1 MKNKS
6 KIIAGG
12 IVITGMI
19 GATSFAI
26 MDPYNILS
34 NKNVDL
40 QKNILNTIETDNKD
54 KEDIDNK
61 KDEKDISLS
70 GIKDGTYLGVSK
82 GYGGDIKVKVTIE
95 SGKIKSI
102 EVVSHSETPKY
113 YENGSKVIASI
124 LKENSTNV
132 DAISGATLT
141 SNGIKNAVRDAL
153 SKAGFNIEANNKEV
167 SVSKNSSKTSNL
179 KSNNTSQNVK
189 SVDLKEYKLKDGEY
203 IGEAIGFKGNVKVKV
218 IISDGKLSDVKVISH
233 NDDAEFFNKAKGV
246 IIKIVKNQGTAG
258 VDTVSG
264 ATYSSRGILNAV
276 NSALN
281 KVAKENKGIIN
292 TIKIAENNSVSKGN
306 NTTQINIKD
315 IIKDTLKQ
323 SSIRIDENKN
333 SNKNLGE
340 HKFKDGEYI
349 GEAKGFKG
357 NVKVKVIIKNGTLVN
372 VEIINHND
380 DDEFFNNAKRLIF
393 KILKNQGTT
402 GVDTVSGATYS
413 SRGILNSVNEAL
425 NKAIKKDT
433 SISSN
438 TSTISKNINILENN
452 KPKETLDNK
461 KNEITKNQ
469 KENLEKHENNDREN
483 NLNDKDIK
491 YLDGEYIGVGTGFTN
506 GHIKSKVIFE
516 NNKIKSIEVA
526 TKESGDYDD
535 DGVPFRDMA
544 IKVVDHILE
553 GNGKKVIEDLILHK
567 KIVDEI
573 FNSDNYYEKGKELI
587 GNYAE
592 ELKKIDKNKGNRFIR
607 EDISSSVKK
616 YMKVKNNA
624 TVLDSVS
631 GATFSAIGI
640 AKSVKDA
647 MDKSANDFESG
658 NIINNLKIKTPSE
671 KSMFVDFKYSDKE
684 KKLDLSD
691 LKVTLVT
698 RDGKEKEIS
707 YDKFKENDIEIYDR
721 ETGKAITNGM
731 DLSSY
736 RSKSGQGI
744 YAIIKHKKSLYTD
757 TLIIIPS
764 FFDTNYLTGIEYS
777 IDNGISW
784 NAFPN
789 LVISSSN
796 NINFYQTVK
805 VPKEYKGKDILLR
818 LVSTNKSTY
827 LLEPVKSGEVL
838 KVEKERYSLKTSE
851 KDELRNYN
859 IRGMFNIGFEFIEN
873 SDDKEE
879 LNKDSKYLNGKYI
892 GVGTGWTGKPI
903 KSEVVFENN
912 KIKSINVATKE
923 SGDYGD
929 DDEPFRDKA
938 VKVVDLLKNDTE
950 KTINDLLI
958 SEKIGDE
965 IYKSSNYYEKGKEL
979 IGDYAEK
986 LKSIN
991 KDTSDARK
999 KIYEVVRDYL
1009 KEQKNAIVFDVVSG
1023 ATYSARGIAKSVK
1036 DAMDKSA
1043 NDYKTGNIISSLKI
1057 KAPNSKKI
1065 EINKKE
1071 KLNLSDLKVTLSMR
1085 DGKENEI
1092 SYDKFE
1098 ENGIEIYEKNTR
1110 KTIYHGMDLNDY
1122 ETNHNIDVVI
1132 EHKKSLY
1139 KDTLTIVPI
1148 MINNNYIIG
1157 MEYSIDNGITW
1168 NKVTDLKKFNNDNN
1182 IHHSQEV
1189 KISDID
1195 KKKTLIRLVSL
1206 NGDKYQLELKD
1217 IVEGP
1222 NGYYYFESKRDD
1234 QIKNKNISSAFFIN
1248 FKSIESSE
1256 NNINDSLEKLSYARI
1271 YLNDSTIYEK
1281 YSGRIKVGQKIDWAG
1296 TKFQFKTKDQGVI
1309 KDLFTEDEIKK
1320 IKNVEYFK
1328 KTGFIDYEDL
1338 EKLGITISLKQDAEV
1353 TEDMIP
1359 KDKSWTEPIITLT
1372 YKGKVLKVKG
1382 GSITGDV
1389 DDIGMYLVR

>member
-12 IVITGMI
+12 ILITGMI

-26 MDPYNILS
+26 MDHYNILS

-40 QKNILNTIETDNKD
+40 QKNRLNTIETDNKD

-153 SKAGFNIEANNKEV
+153 SKAGFNIEENNKEV

-179 KSNNTSQNVK
+179 KSNNTSQKVK

-264 ATYSSRGILNAV
+264 ATYSSKGILNAV

-323 SSIRIDENKN
+323 SGIRIDENKN

-349 GEAKGFKG
+349 GEAKGFKE

-380 DDEFFNNAKRLIF
+380 DAEFFNNAKRLIF

-438 TSTISKNINILENN
+438 ISTISKNINISENN
-452 KPKETLDNK
+452 KPKEALDNK
-461 KNEITKNQ
+461 KDEITKNQ
-469 KENLEKHENNDREN
+469 KENLKKYENNDREN
-483 NLNDKDIK
+483 NLNDNDIK
-491 YLDGEYIGVGTGFTN
+491 YLD
-506 GHIKSKVIFE
+506 
-516 NNKIKSIEVA
+516 
-526 TKESGDYDD
+526 
-535 DGVPFRDMA
+535 
-544 IKVVDHILE
+544 
-553 GNGKKVIEDLILHK
+553 
-567 KIVDEI
+567 
-573 FNSDNYYEKGKELI
+573 
-587 GNYAE
+587 
-592 ELKKIDKNKGNRFIR
+592 
-607 EDISSSVKK
+607 
-616 YMKVKNNA
+616 
-624 TVLDSVS
+624 
-631 GATFSAIGI
+631 
-640 AKSVKDA
+640 
-647 MDKSANDFESG
+647 
-658 NIINNLKIKTPSE
+658 
-671 KSMFVDFKYSDKE
+671 
-684 KKLDLSD
+684 
-691 LKVTLVT
+691 
-698 RDGKEKEIS
+698 
-707 YDKFKENDIEIYDR
+707 
-721 ETGKAITNGM
+721 
-731 DLSSY
+731 
-736 RSKSGQGI
+736 
-744 YAIIKHKKSLYTD
+744 
-757 TLIIIPS
+757 
-764 FFDTNYLTGIEYS
+764 
-777 IDNGISW
+777 
-784 NAFPN
+784 
-789 LVISSSN
+789 
-796 NINFYQTVK
+796 
-805 VPKEYKGKDILLR
+805 
-818 LVSTNKSTY
+818 
-827 LLEPVKSGEVL
+827 
-838 KVEKERYSLKTSE
+838 
-851 KDELRNYN
+851 
-859 IRGMFNIGFEFIEN
+859 
-873 SDDKEE
+873 
-879 LNKDSKYLNGKYI
+879 GKYI

-903 KSEVVFENN
+903 KSEVIFENN

-929 DDEPFRDKA
+929 DDEPFRYKA
-938 VKVVDLLKNDTE
+938 IKVVDLLKNETE

-965 IYKSSNYYEKGKEL
+965 IYKSSNYYEKGRVL

-991 KDTSDARK
+991 KDTSDASK
-999 KIYEVVRDYL
+999 KIYEVVREYL
-1009 KEQKNAIVFDVVSG
+1009 KEQKKAIVFDVVSG

-1057 KAPNSKKI
+1057 KDPNSKKI

-1122 ETNHNIDVVI
+1122 ETNNNIDVVI

-1195 KKKTLIRLVSL
+1195 KKKTLIRLVAL
-1206 NGDKYQLELKD
+1206 NWDKYQLELKD

-1222 NGYYYFESKRDD
+1222 NGYYYFEPKRDD

-1256 NNINDSLEKLSYARI
+1256 NNINDSLEKVSYARI

-1281 YSGRIKVGQKIDWAG
+1281 YSGRIKVGQKIDWTG
-1296 TKFQFKTKDQGVI
+1296 TKFQFKTRDQGVI

-1320 IKNVEYFK
+1320 IKNVKYFK

-1382 GSITGDV
+1382 GNITGDV